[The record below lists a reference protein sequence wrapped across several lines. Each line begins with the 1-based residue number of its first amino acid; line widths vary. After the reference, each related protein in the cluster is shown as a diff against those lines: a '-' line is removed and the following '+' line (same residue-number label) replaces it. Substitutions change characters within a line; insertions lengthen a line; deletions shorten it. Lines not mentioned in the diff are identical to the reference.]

1 MSVFLLQMLAMFL
14 LNKQA
19 SKRSHAPLQSKRNK
33 FERNIAYIANF
44 IWLIAMIYS
53 IFLPIKIDSIW
64 FFIGLVIFII
74 GFIFL
79 TIATYDF
86 ITTPTD
92 QVISKGIYRI
102 SRHPMYLATLLICLG
117 SGISTLSWLF
127 IFLSIIMAVCFYQ
140 ESLIEERYCL
150 ERYADT
156 YKKYLAKTPRLFG
169 VPKE

>member
-1 MSVFLLQMLAMFL
+1 MVTLRIGIWNAWIFKSVFLLQMPAMFL

-19 SKRSHAPLQSKRNK
+19 SKRSHAPLQSKWNK
-33 FERNIAYIANF
+33 FERYIAYIANL

-53 IFLPIKIDSIW
+53 IFLPIKINSIW

-102 SRHPMYLATLLICLG
+102 SRHPMYLATFLICLG
-117 SGISTLSWLF
+117 SGISALSWLF
-127 IFLSIIMAVCFYQ
+127 IFFKH
-140 ESLIEERYCL
+140 
-150 ERYADT
+150 T
-156 YKKYLAKTPRLFG
+156 YGSMLLPRIPDRRKILFRKICGYL
-169 VPKE
+169 